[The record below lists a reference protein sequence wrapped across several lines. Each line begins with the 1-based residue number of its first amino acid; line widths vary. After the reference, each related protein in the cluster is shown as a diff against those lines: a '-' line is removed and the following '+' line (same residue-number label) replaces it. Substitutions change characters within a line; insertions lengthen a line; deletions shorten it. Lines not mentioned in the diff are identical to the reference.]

1 MRYMIALLAVLG
13 FAMAGAAAPMVA
25 ATADSG
31 YTLTVDNQQ
40 QPSGRL
46 EVDIDTD
53 SDGGAWYASPVWIA
67 IGAVALVVL
76 ILLVVMATRGG
87 GTTIVKE

>member
-1 MRYMIALLAVLG
+1 MRFVFALLAVIGLVIG
-13 FAMAGAAAPMVA
+13 SAAVPVAAAA
-25 ATADSG
+25 GDSG
-31 YTLTVDNQQ
+31 YMLTADNQQ
-40 QPSGRL
+40 PPSGRL
-46 EVDIDTD
+46 EVDIDTHD
-53 SDGGAWYASPVWIA
+53 GGGAWYTSPVWIA